1 MSPFAPGTM
10 ALVALVGTRIGAAL
24 MIAPIWSARTV
35 PASARVALLVLLT
48 VTLFPV
54 AMSSGAAPSVTPAA
68 MLSEMLVGFAIGMG
82 AAVFVGAAEVAG
94 DVLALQSGLS
104 SATTLDPMSMV
115 NMPLLADF
123 MKLFVVM
130 LILSMDG
137 HLLILEA
144 IASSVHLIPVGSQIS
159 AQEGIAALVTMAGD
173 LFSIGVRIAAPV
185 CAAVLMSNLAMGI
198 LARTAPQL
206 QVFMLAYPLQIAV
219 GMFTLAMALP
229 VIATTFTTWPGQYRD
244 VVTNLFAAFGAR

>member
-10 ALVALVGTRIGAAL
+10 ALVALFGTRIGATL
-24 MIAPIWSARTV
+24 MIAPIYSARTI
-35 PASARVALLVLLT
+35 PRSARVALLVVLT

-54 AMSSGAAPSVTPAA
+54 AVSGGATPSVTPAT
-68 MLSEMLVGFAIGMG
+68 MFSEMLVGFAIGMG

-104 SATTLDPMSMV
+104 SASTLDPMSMV
-115 NMPLLADF
+115 NMPVLGDF
-123 MKLFVVM
+123 MKLFVVT

-137 HLLILEA
+137 HLLMLDA
-144 IASSVHLIPVGSQIS
+144 IASSVHLIPVGAEIHT
-159 AQEGIAALVTMAGD
+159 QEGLAALVGMGSD

-229 VIATTFTTWPGQYRD
+229 LIATTFTTWPGQYRD
-244 VVTNLFAAFGAR
+244 VVTNLFAVFGAR

>member
-1 MSPFAPGTM
+1 
-10 ALVALVGTRIGAAL
+10 
-24 MIAPIWSARTV
+24 
-35 PASARVALLVLLT
+35 
-48 VTLFPV
+48 
-54 AMSSGAAPSVTPAA
+54 
-68 MLSEMLVGFAIGMG
+68 MLVGFAIGMG

-244 VVTNLFAAFGAR
+244 VVTNLFATFGAR